1 MNAPPIF
8 ALSFWRALAGS
19 AFASDHFVESP
30 GRFGLCFALGLV
42 AYGLWLAHRSLP
54 RNGRKPNLPNELW
67 LQVCSHLPLDSVR
80 HLSSTDRHLYTTV
93 RALGFSE
100 YRLQVWHV
108 DDKYYPSSKIESAF
122 DRLAF
127 FSSPTTAPHV
137 RTCIVKGN
145 FPPSIMQMDLPD
157 FNEVVEPPR
166 HMFMQ
171 SFYDRLPL
179 FSRLDSLQL
188 HRIQLTQ
195 IGLANI
201 CTLPSLTHIS
211 MAHCSVAQG
220 EILDVDSLTLKVK
233 SFSAYKNAGF
243 NLPRLLCP
251 ATLERLEICH
261 WTGLAEFD
269 IGPFPHVRAL
279 RMTDGLDVGTME
291 LTDEFRVLTRFPA
304 VRTLGLLY
312 RNQLA
317 GSASPEAILP
327 MLQEYIGDLDNL
339 GPFIHHSALTSIAL
353 FPYPYVPI
361 TFDRFTDALESA
373 GIIEL
378 PKIVSLTVPFKAGG
392 FRESN
397 FTRLFT
403 VFPRLEEF
411 RLRFTPNEV
420 DEDGLDTPGPLSL
433 LDALANE
440 TLLPPTLKTLSV
452 RWNYRYYEWET
463 LSEPEKIP
471 ASDTYDFAELRDKL
485 LARCPHL
492 TYLYVEAAHFSYL
505 WWKQQEVWEVT
516 TRSIEETK
524 RLSEKL
530 PEHGDRLFEA
540 GAC

>member
-1 MNAPPIF
+1 MKAPPSF

-19 AFASDHFVESP
+19 TSASGSFGESP
-30 GRFGLCFALGLV
+30 GRFWLCFALGLV
-42 AYGLWLAHRSLP
+42 LYGLWLALRSHP
-54 RNGRKPNLPNELW
+54 PSRNGRKTNLPNELW
-67 LQVCSHLPLDSVR
+67 LQICSHLPLDSIR

-108 DDKYYPSSKIESAF
+108 DDEDYPSSKIESAF
-122 DRLAF
+122 DRLAL

-137 RTCIVKGN
+137 CNCIVKGK
-145 FPPSIMQMDLPD
+145 PPPLLMHMDLHDP
-157 FNEVVEPPR
+157 NEVVEPPR
-166 HMFMQ
+166 HTFMQ

-188 HRIQLTQ
+188 HTIQLTQ

-201 CTLPSLTHIS
+201 CTLSSLTLIS
-211 MAHCSVAQG
+211 MAHCSVAEG
-220 EILDVDSLTLKVK
+220 EIIDVDSLTLRVK
-233 SFSAYKNAGF
+233 TFTAYKNSGF
-243 NLPRLLCP
+243 DLPRLLCP
-251 ATLERLEICH
+251 ATLEHLEICEL
-261 WTGLAEFD
+261 TGLAEFD
-269 IGPFPHVRAL
+269 IGPFPHVCAL
-279 RMTDGLDVGTME
+279 KMTDGLTGAIGV
-291 LTDEFRVLTRFPA
+291 TDDFRALAKFPA
-304 VRTLGLLY
+304 LRTLGLLY

-317 GSASPEAILP
+317 GSASSDPILP
-327 MLQEYIGDLDNL
+327 LLQEYIGDLDNL
-339 GPFIHHSALTSIAL
+339 RPFIHHSALSSIAL
-353 FPYPYVPI
+353 FPYPNVPI
-361 TFDRFTDALESA
+361 TFDRFMDALESA

-378 PKIVSLTVPFKAGG
+378 PKITSLTVPFKAGG
-392 FRESN
+392 FREAN

-411 RLRFTPNEV
+411 RPRFTPNAV
-420 DEDGLDTPGPLSL
+420 YEDGLDTLGPLSIL
-433 LDALANE
+433 NSLANE
-440 TLLPPTLKTLSV
+440 TLLPTSLKTLSV

-471 ASDTYDFAELRDKL
+471 ASETYDFAELRDKF

-524 RLSEKL
+524 CLAEKL
-530 PEHGDRLFEA
+530 PEHGDRLF
-540 GAC
+540 